1 MIQMTTNFSTEI
13 MGTIKKWH
21 NIFQGLKEKSSQ
33 NFISSQNTLHKWR
46 WNKDILRWRK
56 VKFAARRPALKRTA
70 KVSSSEKGKWYQ
82 MATWNIKY
90 EERTSLLCGM
100 KVSLP
105 SSFIFHRQYPLY
117 LAFFFFRTEI
127 TNLVNHCLNT
137 IQTTQDCFIVH
148 TRTGR
153 R

>member
-1 MIQMTTNFSTEI
+1 MIQMTTDFSTEI

-33 NFISSQNTLHKWR
+33 NFISSQNTLQKWR

-90 EERTSLLCGM
+90 EERTSLLCGIE
-100 KVSLP
+100 VSLP
-105 SSFIFHRQYPLY
+105 SSFIFFIGNTLFI
-117 LAFFFFRTEI
+117 LLFFFFSDW
-127 TNLVNHCLNT
+127 LKL
-137 IQTTQDCFIVH
+137 QT
-148 TRTGR
+148 
-153 R
+153 